1 MTIAP
6 LAFREA
12 LDYAA
17 QRKVILPAQYYG
29 SRIGLQRAQAFS
41 VAGLTQVSQIQLV
54 LDSLNDHLKDG
65 LGFEAWKEQV
75 TSGNISLDLPAERLD
90 NIFRTNI
97 QGSYNAG
104 RYAQQTD
111 PVNLKLRPFWM
122 YDAVNDSRTRPTH
135 RAMDNTILPADDRWW
150 TTHYPPNGYRCR
162 CTVLSLSAKQAQQRG
177 IAQTYPQG
185 AEPDSGWGYNP
196 GQAYQ
201 QGVGAG
207 LDKAVKDN
215 PDLDDAVRD
224 IKDDAE
230 AKQPTL
236 ADVKE
241 HGSQVV
247 RELLADP
254 QLQRTAKEA
263 AADTGMH
270 AALRI
275 GFQTALRE
283 RWGESAVKPAEVLS
297 GPAATGDAATGAFER
312 MPPSFQRAMKAHYG
326 RLINNRTSNKL
337 LVKKTANRASF
348 NPQFQTM
355 TTDGSLDTTIH
366 EMAHAVQW
374 AAPQIDA
381 LFQEYHAERT
391 AGEAL
396 VKLKQLRPTTNYCAD
411 EVTKPDKFIEPYMG
425 KVYQKSTSGYGGPLE
440 MMSMAMEYLMGNST
454 AKFMRLFTQD
464 RSFFDMIVGVTTS
477 DLA

>member
-1 MTIAP
+1 MSIKP
-6 LAFREA
+6 LPFREA
-12 LDYAA
+12 IGYAE
-17 QRKVILPAQYYG
+17 QRKVVLPAEYYG
-29 SRIGLQRAQAFS
+29 SRIALQRAQAFS
-41 VAGLTQVSQIQLV
+41 VAGLTQLSQIQLV
-54 LDSLNDHLKDG
+54 LDSLNDHLTKG

-75 TSGNISLDLPAERLD
+75 TSGNISLELPAERLD

-104 RYAQQTD
+104 RYAQQID

-162 CTVLSLSAKQAQQRG
+162 CTVISLSTKQAQQRG

-207 LDKAVKDN
+207 LDKMVKDN
-215 PDLDDAVRD
+215 PDLDDAARDVRSG
-224 IKDDAE
+224 AE

-236 ADVKE
+236 DDVKVR
-241 HGSQVV
+241 GAKVV
-247 RELLADP
+247 KDLLSDAT
-254 QLQRTAKEA
+254 LSRTAQEA

-270 AALRI
+270 AALRVQ
-275 GFQTALRE
+275 FQTALRDL
-283 RWGESAVKPAEVLS
+283 WGESDVQPSDVLR
-297 GPAATGDAATGAFER
+297 ATPKATGAAESAFNR
-312 MPPSFQRAMKAHYG
+312 LPPSWRRAMKAHYDGELKVKMATG
-326 RLINNRTSNKL
+326 R
-337 LVKKTANRASF
+337 ANF
-348 NPQFQTM
+348 NPQFETM
-355 TTDGSLDTTIH
+355 TTNGSLDTTIH
-366 EMAHAVQW
+366 EMAHAAQW
-374 AAPQIDA
+374 AAPQVDA
-381 LFQEYHAERT
+381 LFQEYHAER
-391 AGEAL
+391 AGAEPL
-396 VKLKQLRPTTNYCAD
+396 VKLKQLRPTINYRPD

-425 KVYQKSTSGYGGPLE
+425 KVYQKNRTGYGGALE

-454 AKFMRLFTQD
+454 AKFMKLFTQD
-464 RSFFDMIVGVTTS
+464 RPFLEMIVGVSIS